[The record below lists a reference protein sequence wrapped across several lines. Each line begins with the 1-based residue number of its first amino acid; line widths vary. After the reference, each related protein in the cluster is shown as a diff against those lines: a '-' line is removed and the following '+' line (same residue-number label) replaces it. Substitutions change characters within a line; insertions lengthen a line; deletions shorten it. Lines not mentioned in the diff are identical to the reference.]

1 VTELKIKYY
10 LAYIN
15 FALKAI
21 FIALSQLVFKKDKR
35 QVLCMKAFEDLGLE
49 LQTKGVLHED
59 TDMLLINHQSHV
71 DIYLLEAIS
80 NGRNLSWIAKEE
92 LLKIPF
98 LGYMLKEFKM
108 ILVQRENKAGLI
120 KLLKDVKDRV
130 DNKRVVCIF
139 PEGTRVKTQQLKK
152 FKGGAKMIASKL
164 ELKVQPVVVVGSN
177 YMLDSVEKVH
187 RKVNPKVIFL
197 PQVDLS
203 LSSWYEDAQQAMQ
216 EVIDYEYKHNHCRR

>member
-1 VTELKIKYY
+1 LKIKYY

-15 FALKAI
+15 FAIKAI
-21 FIALSQLVFKKDKR
+21 LIALTLLIFKKDKR
-35 QVLCMKAFEDLGLE
+35 QTLCMKAFEDLGLQ
-49 LQTKGVLHED
+49 LQTKGILHED

-71 DIYLLEAIS
+71 DIYLLEALS
-80 NGRNLSWIAKEE
+80 SGRSLSWIAKEE

-98 LGYMLKEFKM
+98 LGYMLKNFKM

-130 DNKRVVCIF
+130 ANNRVVCIF
-139 PEGTRVKTQQLKK
+139 PEGTRVKSQQLQK

-164 ELKVQPVVVVGSN
+164 DLKVQPVVVVGSN

-187 RKVNPKVIFL
+187 RKVNPKVVFL

-203 LSSWYEDAQQAMQ
+203 QASWYEDAQQAMQ